1 MMINLYTADTFN
13 GQRVSIMLEE
23 IELPYRV
30 HRVNLAK
37 AEQRQAEFLQLN
49 PSGRIPVLVD
59 QLEADS
65 EALVITQSTAIL
77 QYLAEKSGKLL
88 PESIQLRAKVYEWM
102 HFHAIDIGSVI
113 FSAFYLQ
120 QRCLPKQTEASEQ
133 LTKRVYELYRFFDQ
147 QLSNNEYLA
156 GDDYSIADI
165 TALPAVITQE
175 QKLTEYANLT
185 RWLQQ
190 LKQRPA
196 VKRGI
201 AIQVGVVNYEN

>member
-1 MMINLYTADTFN
+1 MINLYTANTFN

-23 IELPYRV
+23 IELPYKAHKV
-30 HRVNLAK
+30 DLAK
-37 AEQRQAEFLQLN
+37 GEQRQAEFLQLN

-59 QLEADS
+59 QAEGDV
-65 EALVITQSTAIL
+65 EPLVITQSTAIL

-102 HFHAIDIGSVI
+102 NFHAIDIGSVI

-120 QRCLPKQTEASEQ
+120 QRCSPRQIEAAEI
-133 LTKRVYELYRFFDQ
+133 LRKRVVELYTFFDQ
-147 QLSNNEYLA
+147 QLSEHEFIA

-165 TALPAVITQE
+165 TALPVVITQE
-175 QKLTEYANLT
+175 QKLTEYSHLN

-196 VKRGI
+196 VLRGM
-201 AIQVGVVNYEN
+201 AVPVLEVSDEN